1 MEKYQNKQ
9 ENLLEEICHFLEPG
23 KFNNVGDGK
32 FSEFVKKVEEQ
43 MSKLTQKVSVLAQAK
58 TDVDHRWDNVQRFII
73 IVIYLKQTLWK

>member
-9 ENLLEEICHFLEPG
+9 ENLLEEIRHFLEPG
-23 KFNNVGDGK
+23 KSNHVGDGK

-58 TDVDHRWDNVQRFII
+58 TDVDHRWDNVQTFIT
-73 IVIYLKQTLWK
+73 IVIYFKQTLWK